1 MHTILRRLA
10 PIAVTFLIAAGTA
23 RAGDVYV
30 QTNLVSNVQ
39 GMAKLTDPNLRDPW
53 GIAFSTTSPFWIA
66 DQASNVSGSSVAT
79 VYSVT
84 GNNVAGPLLTVGV
97 PNQGGATPSTSNGP
111 TGEVNTSAPGIT
123 TSASD
128 FQVGS
133 SKAAFIFANID
144 GSISGWNGGAHATIE
159 ATVAGASFTGLAIG
173 NTSTGAAQ
181 LYAADPISGNI
192 DVFNSK
198 WQMTGSFTAPK
209 GLPAGFT
216 AFNVQNLGGI
226 LYVTFA
232 NQAGSGGIV
241 DEFTT
246 NGTFIKT
253 LINDTAG
260 THLDAPWGMAIA
272 PKGWGQFGGDLLV
285 GNNDGPG
292 EINAYSLNGTWQGTL
307 TLDTGRPFAESDL
320 WALTF
325 GNGGGGGDPNT
336 LYFTA
341 GLASNVDG
349 LFGSIEAASVP
360 EPNSVV
366 LSSIAIGLLTALWRW
381 KQWRWARNPA

>member
-1 MHTILRRLA
+1 MHTILRRMA
-10 PIAVTFLIAAGTA
+10 PIAVVFLIAGATA
-23 RAGDVYV
+23 RAGGVYV

-39 GMAKLTDPNLRDPW
+39 GMAQVTDPNLRDPW
-53 GIAFSTTSPFWIA
+53 GIAFSTTGPFWIS
-66 DQASNVSGSSVAT
+66 DQASNVGGSSVAT
-79 VYSVT
+79 VYSAT
-84 GNNVAGPLLTVGV
+84 ATTAAGPLLTVGV
-97 PNQGGATPSTSNGP
+97 PNQGGATPSAFNGP
-111 TGEVNTSAPGIT
+111 TGLVNTSAPGIT

-133 SKAAFIFANID
+133 SKAAVIFANVD
-144 GSISGWNGGAHATIE
+144 GSISGWNGGTHATIE
-159 ATVAGASFTGLAIG
+159 AKVAGASFTGLAIG
-173 NTSTGAAQ
+173 NTSSGAAQ
-181 LYAADPISGNI
+181 LYAANPNGGNI

-198 WQMTGSFTAPK
+198 WQLTGSFTAPK

-232 NQAGSGGIV
+232 NPAASGGIV
-241 DEFTT
+241 DEFTA

-285 GNNDGPG
+285 GNNNGPG
-292 EINAYSLNGTWQGTL
+292 EINAYSPDGTWQGTL
-307 TLDTGRPFAESDL
+307 TLNTGQPFAERDL

-325 GNGGGGGDPNT
+325 GNGGRGGDPNT

-349 LFGSIEAASVP
+349 LLGSITSVP
-360 EPNSVV
+360 EPNPALMS
-366 LSSIAIGLLTALWRW
+366 LIGVGLITALWRW
-381 KQWRWARNPA
+381 KRQRQVRNPA